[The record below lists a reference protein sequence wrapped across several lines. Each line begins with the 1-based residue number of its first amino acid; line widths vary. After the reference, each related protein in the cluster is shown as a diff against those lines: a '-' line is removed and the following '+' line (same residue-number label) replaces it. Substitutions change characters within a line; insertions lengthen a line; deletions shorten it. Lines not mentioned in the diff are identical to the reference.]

1 MIGSAPSAEARQA
14 VRAAAQWLALMESGA
29 ANERDRAELQTWRN
43 SHSSHEQ
50 AWQKAQLLRQR
61 FAELPSAL
69 AMASLDRPQESR
81 RTVLKRAL
89 GAVAL
94 VPAGWLISRQLPLD
108 VWSADL
114 RTATGEGKTVRLADG
129 SSLQL
134 NTASAVDIDL
144 TKRWLKL
151 VEGEIAL
158 SVPGSSPL
166 TVQTHFGQVIVSQGE
181 VCVRQGQTG
190 CKVSVLKGA
199 VRLQPLR
206 GPDFSLQAGR
216 QVSLQAAGAGA
227 IEPFDV
233 LAPGWREGVL
243 MAQNQ
248 PLGDFLREL
257 SSYRPGVLRWEPALE
272 SLRVTGSFRL
282 QDTDRILAL
291 LAASL
296 PLEVHSRTRYWV
308 TLLPRKNSV

>member
-1 MIGSAPSAEARQA
+1 
-14 VRAAAQWLALMESGA
+14 MESGT
-29 ANERDRAELQTWRN
+29 ANERDRAELQSWRD

-61 FAELPSAL
+61 FTDLPSAL
-69 AMASLDRPQESR
+69 AMASLDRPQPSR
-81 RTVLKRAL
+81 RAVLKRAV

-94 VPAGWLISRQLPLD
+94 VPAAWLISRQLPLD
-108 VWSADL
+108 AWGADL
-114 RTATGEGKTVRLADG
+114 RTATGEGKKVQLADG
-129 SSLQL
+129 SSVQL
-134 NTASAVDIDL
+134 NTASAVNIDL
-144 TKRWLKL
+144 NNRLLKL

-158 SVPGSSPL
+158 KVPGTSPL
-166 TVQTHFGQVIVSQGE
+166 TIQTHFGQVVASQSE
-181 VCVRQGQTG
+181 VCVRQWQTG
-190 CKVSVLKGA
+190 CKVSVLNGT
-199 VRLQPLR
+199 VQLQPLH
-206 GPDFSLQAGR
+206 GPVFSLRAGQ
-216 QVSLQAAGAGA
+216 QVSLQAAGADTV
-227 IEPFDV
+227 ESFDV
-233 LAPGWREGVL
+233 LAPGWRDGVL

-257 SSYRPGVLRWEPALE
+257 STYRPGVLRWEPELE

-282 QDTDRILAL
+282 EDTDRILAL

>member
-1 MIGSAPSAEARQA
+1 
-14 VRAAAQWLALMESGA
+14 
-29 ANERDRAELQTWRN
+29 
-43 SHSSHEQ
+43 
-50 AWQKAQLLRQR
+50 LRQR
-61 FAELPSAL
+61 FADLPSAL
-69 AMASLDRPQESR
+69 AMASLDRPQTSR
-81 RTVLKRAL
+81 RAVLKRAV

-94 VPAGWLISRQLPLD
+94 VPAAWLISRQLPLE
-108 VWSADL
+108 VWRADL
-114 RTATGEGKTVRLADG
+114 RTATGEGKKVQLADG

-144 TKRWLKL
+144 KNRRLTL

-158 SVPGSSPL
+158 KVPGTSPL
-166 TVQTHFGQVIVSQGE
+166 TIQTHFGQVVVSQSE

-199 VRLQPLR
+199 VQLQPLR
-206 GPDFSLQAGR
+206 GPVFSLRAGQ
-216 QVSLQAAGAGA
+216 QVSLQAMGAGRT
-227 IEPFDV
+227 EPFDV
-233 LAPGWREGVL
+233 LAPGWRDGVL

-257 SSYRPGVLRWEPALE
+257 STHRPGLLRWEPELE

-282 QDTDRILAL
+282 EDTDRILTL

-296 PLEVHSRTRYWV
+296 PLEVQRRTRYWV
-308 TLLPRKNSV
+308 TLLPRKNNV

>member
-1 MIGSAPSAEARQA
+1 MIGSAPSVEARQA
-14 VRAAAQWLALMESGA
+14 VRAAAQWLALMESGSA
-29 ANERDRAELQTWRN
+29 SERDRAELQTWRS
-43 SHSSHEQ
+43 SHSNHEQ
-50 AWQKAQLLRQR
+50 AWQKAQVLRQR
-61 FAELPSAL
+61 FTELPSAL

-81 RTVLKRAL
+81 RTVLKRGL

-94 VPAGWLISRQLPLD
+94 VPAAWLISRQLPLD
-108 VWSADL
+108 IWSADL

-158 SVPGSSPL
+158 SVPDNSPL

-206 GPDFSLQAGR
+206 GPDFSLQAGQ
-216 QVSLQAAGAGA
+216 QVSLQAAGADA
-227 IEPFDV
+227 IESFDV
-233 LAPGWREGVL
+233 FAPGWREGVL

-257 SSYRPGVLRWEPALE
+257 SSYRPGVLRWEPELE

-296 PLEVHSRTRYWV
+296 PLEVHSRTRFWV

>member
-1 MIGSAPSAEARQA
+1 MIGPAPSAEARQA
-14 VRAAAQWLALMESGA
+14 IRAAAQWLALMESGA

-94 VPAGWLISRQLPLD
+94 VPAAWLISRQLPLD

-134 NTASAVDIDL
+134 NTASAVDINL

-158 SVPGSSPL
+158 SVPGTSPL
-166 TVQTHFGQVIVSQGE
+166 TMQTHFGQVIVSQGE

>member
-1 MIGSAPSAEARQA
+1 M
-14 VRAAAQWLALMESGA
+14 RAAARWLALIESGSA
-29 ANERDRAELQTWRN
+29 SDQDRAELQRWRD
-43 SHSSHEQ
+43 SHSTHEQ
-50 AWQKAQLLRQR
+50 AWQKAQMLRQR
-61 FAELPSAL
+61 FADLPSAL
-69 AMASLDRPQESR
+69 AMASLDRPQPSR
-81 RTVLKRAL
+81 RTVIKRAV

-94 VPAGWLISRQLPLD
+94 VPAAWLISRQLPLD

-114 RTATGEGKTVRLADG
+114 RTATGEGKKVQLTDG

-144 TKRWLKL
+144 SKRLLKL

-158 SVPGSSPL
+158 NVPGTEPL
-166 TVQTHFGQVIVSQGE
+166 TIQTHFGQIVVSQSE
-181 VCVRQGQTG
+181 VCVRQGASG

-199 VRLQPLR
+199 VQLQPLR
-206 GPDFSLQAGR
+206 GPVFSLRGGQ
-216 QVSLQAAGAGA
+216 QVSLRAAGAGNV
-227 IEPFDV
+227 EPFDV
-233 LAPGWREGVL
+233 LAPGWRDGVL

-257 SSYRPGVLRWEPALE
+257 SSYRPGVLRWEPELE

-282 QDTDRILAL
+282 DDTDRILAL

-296 PLEVHSRTRYWV
+296 PIEVHSRTRYWV

>member
-1 MIGSAPSAEARQA
+1 
-14 VRAAAQWLALMESGA
+14 MESGA

-94 VPAGWLISRQLPLD
+94 VPAAWLISRQLPLD

-114 RTATGEGKTVRLADG
+114 RTATGEGKTVRLADA

-158 SVPGSSPL
+158 SVPGTSPL